1 MRLRTK
7 GQSTLE
13 YSILIAIVVAA
24 LLAMQI
30 YMKRGVEGRL
40 KSTTDDI
47 GEQFE
52 AGNTTYTHNQGRTGI
67 SVERTATGVTS
78 TFGGRGGNSGLS
90 GVDNIGQMENVTRHG
105 NETVGNW

>member
-30 YMKRGVEGRL
+30 YMKRGMEGRL

-52 AGNTTYTHNQGRTGI
+52 AGNSTWTHVQGRTGTSI
-67 SVERTATGVTS
+67 ESTALGITNTY
-78 TFGGRGGNSGLS
+78 GGRAGTGGG
-90 GVDNIGQMENVTRHG
+90 GDTGTTENVTRRG